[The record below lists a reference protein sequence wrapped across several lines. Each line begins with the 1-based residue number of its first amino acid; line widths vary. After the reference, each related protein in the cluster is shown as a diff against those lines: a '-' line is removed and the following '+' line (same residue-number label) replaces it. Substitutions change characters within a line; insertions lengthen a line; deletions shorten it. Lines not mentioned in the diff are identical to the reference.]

1 MLGYPSVTL
10 VRRYDRTAIK
20 DFHGH
25 THDIF
30 DLLIEALVDL
40 LDNNRAPD
48 ARDGQIAE
56 MVYNAV
62 LQDLVERREERK
74 EGTICATSTDIP
86 ASFGV

>member
-1 MLGYPSVTL
+1 MIGCPEVTL
-10 VRRYDRTAIK
+10 LRKPDGTAIK
-20 DFHGH
+20 DYHGH

-74 EGTICATSTDIP
+74 EGTICASSTDTP

>member
-1 MLGYPSVTL
+1 MLVLPEVTL
-10 VRRYDRTAIK
+10 LRRPNGTAIK

-62 LQDLVERREERK
+62 LQDLVERK
-74 EGTICATSTDIP
+74 EGTICASSTDTP

>member
-74 EGTICATSTDIP
+74 EGTA
-86 ASFGV
+86 AYQ

>member
-1 MLGYPSVTL
+1 MLVLPEVTL
-10 VRRYDRTAIK
+10 LRRPNGTAIK

-62 LQDLVERREERK
+62 LQDLVERK
-74 EGTICATSTDIP
+74 EKK
-86 ASFGV
+86 